1 MVTIVLGVLLESVPN
16 IFYYRNGTER
26 PLCKGY
32 FYGSI
37 IYLERSVKAIPKGL
51 CLHIRI
57 CVKKAPT
64 Q

>member
-16 IFYYRNGTER
+16 IFYYGNGTKR

-37 IYLERSVKAIPKGL
+37 IYLERSVEAIPKEL
-51 CLHIRI
+51 LLHIKIR
-57 CVKKAPT
+57 VKKAPT